1 MKEDKSAKSAPCYAG
16 DSHDWKQTNS
26 LLPAY
31 QKPDM
36 AYMQVK
42 QHFLFNDLGTILAR
56 IGPPISAL
64 ER

>member
-1 MKEDKSAKSAPCYAG
+1 MKEEKSAQSPPSYIG
-16 DSHDWKQTNS
+16 ESDDWKQTNS

>member
-1 MKEDKSAKSAPCYAG
+1 MKEEKSAQSPRSYVG
-16 DSHDWKQTNS
+16 ESDDWKQTKP

-31 QKPDM
+31 QKPDI
-36 AYMQVK
+36 ACMQVK
-42 QHFLFNDLGTILAR
+42 QHFLFNDFGSILAR